1 MIAGDFLQCYAG
13 ERSQES
19 FDVVTTVFF
28 IDTAPNVIAYIETI
42 HRVLKQGGVW
52 INLGP
57 LLWHWEGRD
66 PPKRKSASATEE
78 VMIGIDVMGAIE
90 LTLEEVLA
98 AVEVCGFRIEKR
110 GVHGHGDSRDGDA
123 DGGVPGEVKT
133 GYIQDER
140 SMLNYEYRAQFWV
153 AVKT

>member
-1 MIAGDFLQCYAG
+1 MA
-13 ERSQES
+13 
-19 FDVVTTVFF
+19 TVFF

-42 HRVLKQGGVW
+42 HRVLKPGGVW

-66 PPKRKSASATEE
+66 PPKRKKSARLSDE
-78 VMIGIDVMGAIE
+78 VVGIDAMGAIE

-98 AVEVCGFRIEKR
+98 VVEACGFRVEKR
-110 GVHGHGDSRDGDA
+110 GVHGDA
-123 DGGVPGEVKT
+123 HAEGMAPREVRT
-133 GYIQDER
+133 GYIQDEK

-153 AVKT
+153 AVRI

>member
-13 ERSQES
+13 ERSQGS
-19 FDVVTTVFF
+19 FDAVATVFF

-42 HRVLKQGGVW
+42 HRVLAHGGVW

-66 PPKRKSASATEE
+66 PPKHKSARPGDEM
-78 VMIGIDVMGAIE
+78 VGIDVMGAVE

-98 AVEVCGFRIEKR
+98 VVEACGFRIEKR
-110 GVHGHGDSRDGDA
+110 GVHGRADA
-123 DGGVPGEVKT
+123 GGVLGEVKT
-133 GYIQDER
+133 GYIQDEK

-153 AVKT
+153 AVKI

>member
-13 ERSQES
+13 ERNQES
-19 FDVVTTVFF
+19 FDAVATVFF
-28 IDTAPNVIAYIETI
+28 IDTAPNVIAYIETV
-42 HRVLKQGGVW
+42 HRVLRKGGVW

-66 PPKRKSASATEE
+66 PPKRKSPRASTTTEE
-78 VMIGIDVMGAIE
+78 MVGIDVMGAIE

-110 GVHGHGDSRDGDA
+110 GVRGDGDGDSA
-123 DGGVPGEVKT
+123 GVPGEVKT
-133 GYIQDER
+133 GYIQDEK